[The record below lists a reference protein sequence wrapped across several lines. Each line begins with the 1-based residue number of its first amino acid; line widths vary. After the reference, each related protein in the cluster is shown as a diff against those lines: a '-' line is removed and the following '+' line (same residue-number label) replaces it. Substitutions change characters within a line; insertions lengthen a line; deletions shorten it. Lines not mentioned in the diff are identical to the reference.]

1 MFAEALL
8 LVQVVAVPF
17 RSATDQRPVRLWLG
31 ASPVSTGSAVP
42 VYVAAASD
50 GYLLVLRVATDGRV
64 AVVFPADPKTNGFVT
79 RGSYELRGT
88 AGLPALIVNEGSG
101 TGLVLAALSET
112 PFRFTEFSRTGR
124 WDGALLVASHPE
136 ADGPGTLTDIAQRM
150 LGDGWFNS
158 DFALYTVRSPQTAAR
173 IQQRQAIPEVGSS
186 DVATTPDIAT
196 CTGCTIVY
204 QTVSPAPLLEQTPVE
219 QAMVEPVA
227 IYPSACDVYSGNCAY
242 YTPGY
247 FVSSGQFNRHNDYD
261 RRKYAEFAK
270 IDHRRPPV
278 KTEGICTIGI
288 DCPRGAGK
296 PAKVI
301 PSQQGRMTLSPVRR
315 PTPVE
320 PATPP
325 RYVATAGTQRV
336 VALAKPTPVA
346 AQGAPIVRR
355 GAAASTIMVP
365 VGIKTGVMPRRT
377 VGGAM
382 RSAAPAGA
390 AAGAMTSRQMGTA
403 MRASKALARRR

>member
-17 RSATDQRPVRLWLG
+17 RSATEQRPVRLWLG
-31 ASPVSTGSAVP
+31 ASPVTTGAAMP

-79 RGSYELRGT
+79 RGSYELRGN
-88 AGLPALIVNEGSG
+88 AGQPALIVNEGRG

-158 DFALYTVRSPQTAAR
+158 DFAMYTVRSPQSEAR
-173 IQQRQAIPEVGSS
+173 IQQQRQAIPEVGSAA
-186 DVATTPDIAT
+186 VPTTPDIAT

-219 QAMVEPVA
+219 QATVEPVV
-227 IYPSACDVYSGNCAY
+227 IYPSACDVYSGSCY
-242 YTPGY
+242 YAAQGY
-247 FVSSGQFNRHNDYD
+247 FSSTQYRRHNDYD

-270 IDHRRPPV
+270 NDHSRPPR
-278 KTEGICTIGI
+278 KTEGICTIGV

-296 PAKVI
+296 PAMVI
-301 PSQQGRMTLSPVRR
+301 PPQQGRMTLSPIRR

-325 RYVATAGTQRV
+325 GYAVQGVARTATAGTQRV
-336 VALAKPTPVA
+336 VALAKPTPV
-346 AQGAPIVRR
+346 RR
-355 GAAASTIMVP
+355 GAASAIIVP
-365 VGIKTGVMPRRT
+365 VGIKTGVTPRRP

-382 RSAAPAGA
+382 RGAGGAGA
-390 AAGAMTSRQMGTA
+390 AAGAMTARQMGTA
-403 MRASKALARRR
+403 MRASKAMSGRRR